1 MDDVINR
8 NIIFQ
13 ALSHRDN
20 QFVIGGS
27 YLQYR
32 DDYVTIT
39 ITFDSIDIVINQCQ
53 FRYEW
58 SDNYRSRVRMYIIDR
73 DHQLR
78 NVTREEMA
86 ASLASLSLASLS
98 LASSN
103 VSAST
108 NVSAPLSLDSS
119 NGELVTDRSITDN
132 LSRNTITLTYQQ
144 LTIVQGS
151 NGFML
156 NVSPNEYLILGE
168 SYWYGKLS
176 PDISYRYRGYDKG
189 ITLLMTISEHQLY
202 YSFAYNNGILNQ
214 INIVSVKGE
223 SQYATLILIPEL
235 DPTAMYYL
243 ESFHRYYHLS
253 YQEVQGYI
261 GTISGLV
268 FLASMILPLVN

>member
-1 MDDVINR
+1 MDDVINKS
-8 NIIFQ
+8 IIFQ

-27 YLQYR
+27 YFQYR
-32 DDYVTIT
+32 DDYITIT
-39 ITFDSIDIVINQCQ
+39 ITFETIDIVVNQWQ
-53 FRYEW
+53 FRYE
-58 SDNYRSRVRMYIIDR
+58 SINSHRNRVRMYIIDPDR
-73 DHQLR
+73 QLR
-78 NVTREEMA
+78 NVTRDEMA
-86 ASLASLSLASLS
+86 TLI
-98 LASSN
+98 ASSGK
-103 VSAST
+103 V
-108 NVSAPLSLDSS
+108 
-119 NGELVTDRSITDN
+119 TDN
-132 LSRNTITLTYQQ
+132 LARDMITLTYQQ

-151 NGFML
+151 NGFIL
-156 NVSPNEYLILGE
+156 TVTPNEYLILGE